1 MTASERVEERA
12 TGDTGLA
19 AAQDTS
25 VEQAEARQDG
35 SSSSPSSA
43 NTKAD
48 TAQAAPGQ
56 ATETA
61 AGETQSE
68 SSSAGEAKDAT
79 TGSGPAVVP
88 IVEPKPSNP
97 SLAAKS
103 ALLLATADANAASPS
118 SSPGVSVTS
127 GTPPPAIPSL
137 DSSGGGN
144 ETTATTTTTS
154 APPAARASPALSTS
168 SGTEKLTAPV
178 VKKFSSSLAVNKKF
192 LEKAGEK
199 AKPEVKPVA
208 GASFFLAK
216 ATWAVSSRYER
227 QVVDICFERTAR
239 LATPPAPTPASS
251 SHPRLLAG
259 KLSASGTLS
268 LSTTAPSATPT
279 GWNKKPTSPAP
290 SAPSGGQAGA
300 GGFSSSSKASSG
312 AQNRSGGA
320 VWGSATRVGGPLM
333 GHGGLGRM
341 ANDFPTAAEAAH
353 GELPHLPC
361 FSLRCQ
367 RFLTRFLPFFSIR
380 PFQPRNSEPRRC
392 WSRCKRANGRNR
404 RGLLS
409 WRRRTRACLKS
420 WTPSEASTSIRTR
433 RTGTR

>member
-19 AAQDTS
+19 AGQDRS
-25 VEQAEARQDG
+25 VEQAEARKDG

-48 TAQAAPGQ
+48 TAPDAPGQ
-56 ATETA
+56 ADETA
-61 AGETQSE
+61 AGEFRSE

-103 ALLLATADANAASPS
+103 ALLLATVDANAASPS

-208 GASFFLAK
+208 SAFSFFPWS
-216 ATWAVSSRYER
+216 TWQFRPDTRDKSLTFVSNAQPALRRLRLRLQLRLLTPAFWPANSPLPAPSPSRPQHRQRLLPAGTRSRLLPPRPPHLEDRQARAASRLLPRRRAER
-227 QVVDICFERTAR
+227 RTAR
-239 LATPPAPTPASS
+239 VELY
-251 SHPRLLAG
+251 
-259 KLSASGTLS
+259 
-268 LSTTAPSATPT
+268 
-279 GWNKKPTSPAP
+279 
-290 SAPSGGQAGA
+290 GA
-300 GGFSSSSKASSG
+300 
-312 AQNRSGGA
+312 R
-320 VWGSATRVGGPLM
+320 
-333 GHGGLGRM
+333 
-341 ANDFPTAAEAAH
+341 
-353 GELPHLPC
+353 
-361 FSLRCQ
+361 
-367 RFLTRFLPFFSIR
+367 
-380 PFQPRNSEPRRC
+380 
-392 WSRCKRANGRNR
+392 R
-404 RGLLS
+404 RGSVGL
-409 WRRRTRACLKS
+409 
-420 WTPSEASTSIRTR
+420 
-433 RTGTR
+433 